1 MATYPSDATA
11 DITAFSVIGTTTYN
25 NTGSTVEFALPS
37 TITTKAAAVVT
48 QDGVTQDTT
57 AYNLSSDGTKI
68 TFGVAPNATTL
79 VVKTIS
85 LPSRFRVL
93 RSFPSV
99 KAVDYNSS
107 ALAVNGN
114 TYTVNGS
121 QEFWS
126 LPFNAN
132 VDNTSDFMVYVGGVF
147 QQPGAY
153 TYPSVTL
160 GNDGI
165 DIGDNSAVK
174 LLTNFADN
182 LTDSSDNPHTLTLN
196 AGSPSYS
203 SSNLVLAG
211 ATQLTIPAS
220 SDFDVGEETSFTF
233 ETIITPDAGTQM
245 SANQTLLA
253 RQQNNDNY
261 FFLRTIGANATIGFI
276 VNHGGSIVEAY
287 GGNCNGGSSYNVAV
301 SYDKATAN
309 LRLYVADT
317 LVQSV
322 NYNPPV
328 SVFNTRLL
336 IGANNSVTGGSQAS
350 QERYKGKI
358 EYIRVSKVA
367 KFRAATT
374 PVPATTAT
382 IIGGAPLGA
391 ADVNDTL
398 SIRVFEQA
406 TSEQGR
412 FTSMAD
418 RKPDSGFNFSKK
430 FDVAKFK
437 STAGYEKRRL
447 KSRRPLRSYTLQ
459 YTNVS
464 GVERTAIENF
474 YNARSGEFESFSFD
488 LSHLNES
495 GTITTRFDGDL
506 DITQVL
512 SSGTQLIDN
521 FFTVSFKLQETY
533 D

>member
-25 NTGSTVEFALPS
+25 NTGTTVEFALPS
-37 TITTKAAAVVT
+37 TITTKAEAVVT
-48 QDGVTQDTT
+48 QDGVTQATT
-57 AYNLSSDGTKI
+57 AYNLSSNGSKI
-68 TFGVAPNATTL
+68 TFGVAPNASTL

-85 LPSRFRVL
+85 LPNRFRIL
-93 RSFPSV
+93 RTFPSV
-99 KAVDYNSS
+99 KAVDYSSS

-126 LPFNAN
+126 LPFNSN
-132 VDNTSDFMVYVGGVF
+132 VESTSEFMVYLGGIF
-147 QQPGAY
+147 QQPTAY
-153 TYPSVTL
+153 TYPSATL
-160 GNDGI
+160 GNNGI
-165 DIGDNSAVK
+165 DIGDNTAVK
-174 LLTNFADN
+174 LVTNFAGN
-182 LTDSSDNPHTLTLN
+182 LTDSSDSDHTLSLN
-196 AGSPSYS
+196 AGSPSFS

-211 ATQLTIPAS
+211 STQLTIPAS
-220 SDFDVGEETSFTF
+220 GDFDVGEETSFTF

-253 RQQNNDNY
+253 RQQANDKY
-261 FFLRTIGANATIGFI
+261 FFLRTVGTNATIGFI
-276 VNHGGSIVEAY
+276 VNHSGYIVEAY

-301 SYDKATAN
+301 SYDKTTAN

-317 LVQSV
+317 LVKSV
-322 NYNPPV
+322 NYNPPNEP
-328 SVFNTRLL
+328 FNSRLL
-336 IGANNSVTGGSQAS
+336 IAANNSVDGGSQAS

-358 EYIRVSKVA
+358 EYIRMSKVA
-367 KFRAATT
+367 KFRNATT
-374 PVPATTAT
+374 PVPSTTAT
-382 IIGGAPLGA
+382 VIGGAPIGA

-398 SIRVFEQA
+398 SIRIFEQA

-418 RKPDSGFNFSKK
+418 RKPDSGFSFSKK
-430 FDVAKFK
+430 FEVAKFK

-447 KSRRPLRSYTLQ
+447 KSRRPLRAYTLQ

-474 YNARSGEFESFSFD
+474 YNARSGDFESFSFD